1 MLYVSTWPNA
11 KIIGKKSIYK
21 DESKS
26 IELPEMKVEKSVEEG
41 VVAPKTTEEAPKVV
55 ASSEEQSGAVS
66 SVPAETK
73 PSENDQT
80 PNKE

>member
-1 MLYVSTWPNA
+1 MAALCSHHWLHSPARFCRHSFLIRHQAFPN
-11 KIIGKKSIYK
+11 KCNHQIYK
-21 DESKS
+21 F
-26 IELPEMKVEKSVEEG
+26 PQ
-41 VVAPKTTEEAPKVV
+41 TTEEAPKVV